1 MKSLLVLLVVV
12 VAFPV
17 AAQTSYDIAELKRQ
31 LSLLSHK
38 VQRLETEVRAL
49 EGEVRRLQNGGKIDV
64 LELPE
69 LPELT
74 DVPKRSELSEAQQL
88 ILECVRIRGNDD
100 QICFDDPEKGIA
112 DFKE

>member
-12 VAFPV
+12 VSFPV

-31 LSLLSHK
+31 LSMLSHK

-64 LELPE
+64 PE
-69 LPELT
+69 LREITDVPERPELT
-74 DVPKRSELSEAQQL
+74 EAQQL
-88 ILECVRIRGNDD
+88 ILECVRIRGKDD
-100 QICFDDPEKGIA
+100 QICFDDPEQGIA